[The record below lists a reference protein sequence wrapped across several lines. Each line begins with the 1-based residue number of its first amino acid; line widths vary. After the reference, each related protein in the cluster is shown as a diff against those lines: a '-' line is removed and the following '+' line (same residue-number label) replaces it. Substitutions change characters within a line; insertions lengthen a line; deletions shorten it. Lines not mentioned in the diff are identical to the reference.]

1 MFYNFDWLIFHHFLQ
16 LIYRL
21 TPLTSAAKSNEN
33 LVNQKLCNT
42 VLILDALY
50 VYSYLMAAKCWRVN
64 LIFISPSKTQRIM
77 YYFSSKYG
85 PNVFKLIFKTGKIWH
100 SQLTLELQSISWR
113 LNGQKIVR
121 IVRSLALFVTIQ
133 FLGNS
138 SKADED
144 SRVSTQ
150 VRQIQCVS

>member
-21 TPLTSAAKSNEN
+21 TPLTSVAKSNEN

-85 PNVFKLIFKTGKIWH
+85 PNVFKLIFKNRKNMAFPINPGTTIYIMAPEWPKNCQNCKILSPFCNH
-100 SQLTLELQSISWR
+100 PIS
-113 LNGQKIVR
+113 G
-121 IVRSLALFVTIQ
+121 
-133 FLGNS
+133 
-138 SKADED
+138 
-144 SRVSTQ
+144 
-150 VRQIQCVS
+150 